1 MKTFYSMGIMNYCSH
16 DPACALIKI
25 ENGNFDY
32 IFAEEGFLS
41 RRKKSYQFPIRSI
54 KYCLDYFNIDLER
67 VDVLMLDFMDAKR
80 TYRTSHNYRLL
91 VGDFIRSRL
100 NISPDKIH
108 FVRSHHYAHALT
120 AFWPSAFTDAAV
132 LVVDGL
138 GSEQQTHS
146 IFHMDSYGRQDLI
159 FEQKGVGI
167 GTLYS
172 LITAA
177 LGFES
182 GEEGKTMGLA
192 PYGRNFSDIDLK
204 LPSLSGSYDGFV
216 TDYSK
221 QIYRNPTPTL
231 RFNVNP
237 IVAKEDVYE
246 PYYSRLAYNL
256 QEETERC
263 LTHLAKQALT
273 ATFTK
278 NICLA
283 GGVALNCVA
292 NNKIQSIEGLEGL
305 FVQPAAGDTGIP
317 IGLALAGLEIG
328 GFKLSELLT
337 REVRDKLAVP
347 YSADYSPLS
356 KLCDARLNEVLDKN
370 KVVKS
375 AFDSNDI
382 ATKISEK
389 NVVALFSGGIELGP
403 RALGHRS
410 FLADARNSE
419 MKDILN
425 SKIKHREPYRPFA
438 PIVLEEDFHLYF
450 SSACDKHPYMLQAP
464 TCKEHA
470 LTVVPAICH
479 VDGTARVQTVGYNL
493 GKVREI
499 LESYKN
505 LTGVS
510 VLINTSFNDNNEPI
524 VFTKI
529 DALISF
535 LNCNA
540 DILVLEGDV
549 IVRSAIPNILSLR
562 AELLEINEK
571 LRNQYFKSALGTLT
585 TINEDTSSDELFNF
599 LKFNAELSNVYRKE
613 RIVIKLIDF
622 LSMRDKS
629 RILYLD
635 DAHLNQIRKLAKMM
649 GTSAEA
655 LMGVVCIVEDNY
667 YAAKTMRDDSDFIL
681 YNFSAFYFNEHLR
694 LENDSFASLTS
705 FYNLEDKRLNLNF
718 DFVSQLSTD
727 GDRYCIE
734 EICSTYENN
743 LSMSIENLFLK
754 IGIVRS

>member
-1 MKTFYSMGIMNYCSH
+1 MGIMNYCSH
-16 DPACALIKI
+16 DPGCALIKI
-25 ENGNFDY
+25 ENGSFDF

-41 RRKKSYQFPIRSI
+41 RRKKSYQFPIRSM
-54 KYCLDYFNIDLER
+54 KYCLDYFDIDLER
-67 VDVLMLDFMDAKR
+67 VDVLMHDFMDAKR

-100 NISPDKIH
+100 KISPDRIN
-108 FVRSHHYAHALT
+108 FARSHHYAHALT

-167 GTLYS
+167 GTLYT
-172 LITAA
+172 LITGA

-192 PYGRNFSDIDLK
+192 PYGKNFGDVDLN
-204 LPSLSGSYDGFV
+204 LPSLRGSYDGFV

-221 QIYRNPTPTL
+221 QIYRNPTPAL
-231 RFNVNP
+231 RFNINP
-237 IVAKEDVYE
+237 IEANEDIYQ
-246 PYYSRLAYNL
+246 PYYSRIAFNL

-263 LTHLAKQALT
+263 LTYLAKQALT
-273 ATFTK
+273 VTSTK
-278 NICLA
+278 NICFA

-292 NNKIQSIEGLEGL
+292 NNKIQSIEGLQGL

-347 YSADYSPLS
+347 YSADDSPLS
-356 KLCDARLNEVLDKN
+356 KLYDARLHEILDEN
-370 KVVKS
+370 KVVKAS
-375 AFDSNDI
+375 FDSNDI
-382 ATKISEK
+382 AIKISEK
-389 NVVALFSGGIELGP
+389 NVVALFSDGIELGP

-410 FLADARNSE
+410 FVADARNFE

-425 SKIKHREPYRPFA
+425 LKIKHREPYRPFA

-479 VDGTARVQTVGYNL
+479 VDGTARVQTVGENL

-510 VLINTSFNDNNEPI
+510 VLINTSFNDNKEPI

-529 DALISF
+529 DALIAF

-540 DILVLEGDV
+540 DILVLEDDV
-549 IVRSAIPNILSLR
+549 IARSAIPDILALKT
-562 AELLEINEK
+562 ELLETGEE
-571 LRNQYFKSALGTLT
+571 LRNQYFKSALRTLT
-585 TINEDTSSDELFNF
+585 TINEDTSSAELFQF
-599 LKFNAELSNVYRKE
+599 LKFNAELSKVYRKE

-629 RILYLD
+629 RMLYLD
-635 DAHLNQIRKLAKMM
+635 SFHLNQIKKLAKIM
-649 GTSAEA
+649 GTSAEN
-655 LMGVVCIVEDNY
+655 LMGDIYILDDNY
-667 YAAKTMRDDSDFIL
+667 RAAKTMRTNSDFIL
-681 YNFSAFYFNEHLR
+681 YNFSALYFNKNLR
-694 LENDSFASLTS
+694 VENDSVKSLTS
-705 FYNLEDKRLNLNF
+705 FYNLEDKRLDENF
-718 DFVSQLSTD
+718 DSVSRLSAD
-727 GDRYCIE
+727 GDHYCIE
-734 EICSTYENN
+734 EICSSYENN
-743 LSMSIENLFLK
+743 LSMSVENFFLK
-754 IGIVRS
+754 IGIERS